1 MWPQTGLGANAQ
13 ERRVL
18 GRERD
23 QGEIPERI
31 IRQVAGGD
39 GIEHHGDIPHGEQ
52 GVAVGRHA
60 GHGFGCDVA
69 GGARADLDEELRAEF
84 FRQELG
90 NQARDES
97 DALPAAWPTMIFT
110 GRAG

>member
-1 MWPQTGLGANAQ
+1 M
-13 ERRVL
+13 
-18 GRERD
+18 
-23 QGEIPERI
+23 
-31 IRQVAGGD
+31 
-39 GIEHHGDIPHGEQ
+39 
-52 GVAVGRHA
+52 GVTA
-60 GHGFGCDVA
+60 FA
-69 GGARADLDEELRAEF
+69 GGARVDLDEELLAEF